1 MWSKK
6 DAKTA
11 KGIYADKALDKLLN
25 STPKD
30 ARILTLKLKWAM
42 GARKY
47 QKDPLIARILGDQKK
62 RIGTI
67 LGQID
72 TELPNHNPNWKP
84 QDLEKRWNEYMDQH
98 FLDAKARTDYTLN
111 RYLPLLQNTWVKGK
125 PGGASNNVL
134 LRGIKALQTE
144 WKKEKRSKW
153 DQPW

>member
-1 MWSKK
+1 MWSTK
-6 DAKTA
+6 DPKTA
-11 KGIYADKALDKLLN
+11 KGIYADKALGKLLN
-25 STPKD
+25 GTPKD
-30 ARILTLKLKWAM
+30 ARVLALKLKWVM

-47 QKDPLIARILGDQKK
+47 QKDPLIARLLGDQKK

-72 TELPNHNPNWKP
+72 TELPNHNPTWKP

-111 RYLPLLQNTWVKGK
+111 HYLPLLQNKWVKGK
-125 PGGASNNVL
+125 PGGASNNEL

-153 DQPW
+153 DRPW